1 MDPQFDFEKNLIIAG
16 DRLKLSDLPEYTKYP
31 IILPNKDLLVELLIL
46 HVHQKNHH
54 SPQDTTI
61 AILRERYHILHIRE
75 EVRRVCKR
83 CVVCRHAKTKPL
95 QQKMGILPEER
106 ICPAFAFSDVGVDF
120 TGPIYL
126 KGYDCKTMKKAYICI
141 FTCTHSRMIHLEL
154 TNNMSTEEFLS
165 ALKRMINRRGKCRKI
180 ISDNQLTFKKAN
192 QILKF
197 STRESVIAD
206 NSIQSYL
213 TENDIIWEFI
223 TERSPHRGAFYE
235 RLNRSLNEPLKK
247 V

>member
-1 MDPQFDFEKNLIIAG
+1 MQEIDF
-16 DRLKLSDLPEYTKYP
+16 KYP

-83 CVVCRHAKTKPL
+83 CVLCRHAKTKPL

-106 ICPAFAFSDVGVDF
+106 VCPAFAFSDVGVDF

-126 KGYDCKTMKKAYICI
+126 KGYDCKIMRKAYICI
-141 FTCTHSRMIHLEL
+141 FTCS
-154 TNNMSTEEFLS
+154 
-165 ALKRMINRRGKCRKI
+165 RKI

-223 TERSPHRGAFYE
+223 TERSPHRGAF
-235 RLNRSLNEPLKK
+235 
-247 V
+247 

>member
-106 ICPAFAFSDVGVDF
+106 VCPAFAFSDVGVDF

-126 KGYDCKTMKKAYICI
+126 
-141 FTCTHSRMIHLEL
+141 
-154 TNNMSTEEFLS
+154 
-165 ALKRMINRRGKCRKI
+165 
-180 ISDNQLTFKKAN
+180 
-192 QILKF
+192 
-197 STRESVIAD
+197 
-206 NSIQSYL
+206 
-213 TENDIIWEFI
+213 
-223 TERSPHRGAFYE
+223 
-235 RLNRSLNEPLKK
+235 
-247 V
+247 